1 MAISEIG
8 HQIKSIYSWIWI
20 TVFFFWLI
28 FPIFVLLVKWFNL
41 ASITKAQNDPLL
53 NDAGGKL
60 TAALILML
68 FPFGLTQFLSLIF
81 FIVYYSRMEEWSSRI
96 NRPNAAAGFGQVK
109 MGQLISIIPLGIT
122 QFIGVVLFLIGF
134 PKAGNGLL

>member
-8 HQIKSIYSWIWI
+8 QQIKSIYSWTWI

-28 FPIFVLLVKWFNL
+28 FPIFVLLIKWFNL

-53 NDAGGKL
+53 DDAGSKL
-60 TAALILML
+60 KIALILL
-68 FPFGLTQFLSLIF
+68 LIPFGFSQLFGLIF
-81 FIVYYSRMEEWSSRI
+81 FIIYYSTMEDWARKN
-96 NRPNAAAGFGQVK
+96 NRTVAASGFGQVK
-109 MGQLISIIPLGIT
+109 MGQLVSIIPLGIT
-122 QFIGVVLFLIGF
+122 QFIGLILFLIGF

>member
-8 HQIKSIYSWIWI
+8 QQIKSIYSWTWI

-28 FPIFVLLVKWFNL
+28 FPIFVLLIKWFNL
-41 ASITKAQNDPLL
+41 ASITKAQNDPIL

-60 TAALILML
+60 TTALILL
-68 FPFGLTQFLSLIF
+68 LIPFGLTQFLSVIF
-81 FIVYYSRMEEWSSRI
+81 FLIYYNRMEDWARRI
-96 NRPNAAAGFGQVK
+96 NRTVAASGFGQVK

-122 QFIGVVLFLIGF
+122 QFIGVILFLIGF